1 MSRRAKTG
9 ENKKEKEGRGSKR
22 AKGSMKTHKGL
33 PTEGQHRLGCAQW
46 RASEH
51 QAGQDPVGRS
61 GRNPPGSSI
70 LRVRT
75 PHVNYQGTGL
85 PPLLPEPGSFSEL
98 PSVSPAPADS
108 PSSSSG
114 RVFSEWPR
122 ESSQEHI
129 SNCQLLHPP
138 FLRIKKF
145 SLVQFSHSVM
155 SDSLPP
161 HGLQHARLP
170 CPSPTPRAYSNSHPL
185 SQWSHPTRS
194 LRN

>member
-22 AKGSMKTHKGL
+22 AKGSMKTHKG
-33 PTEGQHRLGCAQW
+33 
-46 RASEH
+46 
-51 QAGQDPVGRS
+51 QAGLCPVTGLWAPGRS
-61 GRNPPGSSI
+61 GPCGQVGEKP
-70 LRVRT
+70 
-75 PHVNYQGTGL
+75 TGFQY
-85 PPLLPEPGSFSEL
+85 PQSVDPSCEL
-98 PSVSPAPADS
+98 PGHWPPTPPPRTGELFRTAFCQPCTRRQSLFVIRT
-108 PSSSSG
+108 G
-114 RVFSEWPR
+114 VFGVTQGELSRAHLKLPTP
-122 ESSQEHI
+122 
-129 SNCQLLHPP
+129 PP

-170 CPSPTPRAYSNSHPL
+170 CPSPTPGAYSNSHPL

-194 LRN
+194 LRNWF